1 MNKVLTCK
9 LSYITRQVL
18 FLQALN
24 LPVSGFRKENDSEEE
39 DDDNHDDG
47 KVRGGN
53 TKSVTGNKQQD
64 INEPHV
70 KGMRNI
76 TGLHSLKSLGSPPC
90 FLCHY
95 FKGR

>member
-1 MNKVLTCK
+1 M
-9 LSYITRQVL
+9 
-18 FLQALN
+18 
-24 LPVSGFRKENDSEEE
+24 SGFRKENDSEEE

-47 KVRGGN
+47 KVREGN

-76 TGLHSLKSLGSPPC
+76 TGLHSLKVWFHHHDC

-95 FKGR
+95 FKGRQLL